1 MIRIELFTNPI
12 WEGTIRLNNKL
23 LTHLFER
30 SKKMNYLAY
39 NKSSIDGSE
48 QTRDLVCM
56 KEFADTQRRIE
67 NFYKFET
74 GHNVRMGNSWICK
87 NVKGSSNELHL
98 HGGSHISGVYYINVP
113 ENGGG
118 LIFRNPN
125 DCVHMADECVHK
137 DPCWYN
143 KYTKNV
149 ATGMIIFFPSY
160 LPHKTE
166 VNRSDEPRLALSFNM
181 RYI

>member
-1 MIRIELFTNPI
+1 M
-12 WEGTIRLNNKL
+12 
-23 LTHLFER
+23 
-30 SKKMNYLAY
+30 
-39 NKSSIDGSE
+39 
-48 QTRDLVCM
+48 
-56 KEFADTQRRIE
+56 
-67 NFYKFET
+67 
-74 GHNVRMGNSWICK
+74 
-87 NVKGSSNELHL
+87 
-98 HGGSHISGVYYINVP
+98 YYINVP
-113 ENGGG
+113 ENGRG

-125 DCVHMADECVHK
+125 DCVHMADECVYK